1 MNLFGRNY
9 MKCLSWLLLLLV
21 GLIGTAQATVY
32 ELPTDGSTVVGT
44 DTHIKTVF
52 KDTLLD
58 IARRNSLGYYEII
71 RANPGVDMWLPGE
84 GTDVMLPGRR
94 ILPPGPREGIV
105 VNLPEH
111 RLYYYPKPKKGEKPV
126 VITYPVSIGKM
137 DWKTPI
143 GETRVIQ
150 KEKHP
155 TWYPPESVRKEHLAN
170 GDPIPA
176 IVKAGPDNPL
186 GDFAMRLA
194 AGNGTYLIHG
204 TNNPMAVGMAIT
216 HGCVRMY
223 PEDVAALFPLI
234 PVGTKVWL
242 INEPVKVAFVDGEL
256 FLEAH
261 PQVDEEGQNTSTEPD
276 LNLLSEKLDHALGTT
291 TAAIHWDF
299 AKEALQAA
307 NGIPTV
313 VGLEADPDP
322 SPSADPAGAPPAP
335 APPAASTPP
344 TAAPSS
350 TGATAHAPSV
360 DDSTKSTS
368 SAAGTADVTKPVS
381 SASSADAT
389 TSTPSAGTADVS
401 KSVSSSDAAGAGKS
415 ASSSGATADATNPPS
430 STDTDGV
437 MKSASSAGATDA
449 AKATS
454 STGTADA
461 SNPAPSAATNAPSAT
476 STVDPSDARSSAS
489 TPGGTKAPSP
499 ADPTASASTTA
510 SDTPAADD
518 PPTTILRPVLRP
530 VTPASAAAEAQPD
543 SAAARTASASPD
555 H

>member
-1 MNLFGRNY
+1 
-9 MKCLSWLLLLLV
+9 MKRLSWLPLLLA

-32 ELPTDGSTVVGT
+32 ELPADGASVVGT
-44 DTHIKTVF
+44 DIHIKTVF

-155 TWYPPESVRKEHLAN
+155 NWYPPESVRKEHIAN

-186 GDFAMRLA
+186 GDYAMRLA

-276 LNLLSEKLDHALGTT
+276 LNLLSDKLDQALGTT

-322 SPSADPAGAPPAP
+322 APSSEPAATPS
-335 APPAASTPP
+335 ASTPAVSTP
-344 TAAPSS
+344 PAAAPSS
-350 TGATAHAPSV
+350 TDATAHAPSTDV
-360 DDSTKSTS
+360 ATKSA
-368 SAAGTADVTKPVS
+368 SAAGTADVTKPAQSVGTADAPD
-381 SASSADAT
+381 SAS
-389 TSTPSAGTADVS
+389 SAGTAD
-401 KSVSSSDAAGAGKS
+401 AAADLTKTAA
-415 ASSSGATADATNPPS
+415 ASSTAAADTTNS
-430 STDTDGV
+430 
-437 MKSASSAGATDA
+437 
-449 AKATS
+449 
-454 STGTADA
+454 
-461 SNPAPSAATNAPSAT
+461 APSAGSMAGSPTAAGTSTKPGADSSVRDGAGTSANGVAGASAKDGVTQTSSADAANTPPSAT
-476 STVDPSDARSSAS
+476 RAADPSAA
-489 TPGGTKAPSP
+489 
-499 ADPTASASTTA
+499 ASASTAA
-510 SDTPAADD
+510 SDTPADD
-518 PPTTILRPVLRP
+518 PPTTVLRPVLRP
-530 VTPASAAAEAQPD
+530 VPPAGAAAESQPD
-543 SAAARTASASPD
+543 SAAPRTASASPE

>member
-1 MNLFGRNY
+1 
-9 MKCLSWLLLLLV
+9 
-21 GLIGTAQATVY
+21 
-32 ELPTDGSTVVGT
+32 
-44 DTHIKTVF
+44 
-52 KDTLLD
+52 
-58 IARRNSLGYYEII
+58 
-71 RANPGVDMWLPGE
+71 
-84 GTDVMLPGRR
+84 
-94 ILPPGPREGIV
+94 
-105 VNLPEH
+105 
-111 RLYYYPKPKKGEKPV
+111 V

-155 TWYPPESVRKEHLAN
+155 NWYPPESVRKEHEAN

-176 IVKAGPDNPL
+176 VVKAGPDNPL

-261 PQVDEEGQNTSTEPD
+261 PQVDEEGQNTSTDPD
-276 LNLLSEKLDHALGTT
+276 LNLLSEKLDQALGTT

-313 VGLEADPDP
+313 VGLQADPDP
-322 SPSADPAGAPPAP
+322 APSTDPTAAPPAP
-335 APPAASTPP
+335 TPSASTPP
-344 TAAPSS
+344 IAAPSS
-350 TGATAHAPSV
+350 SGTIPHAPST
-360 DDSTKSTS
+360 DDATKSAP
-368 SAAGTADVTKPVS
+368 SAAGTADVTKAGS
-381 SASSADAT
+381 SAGAADAT
-389 TSTPSAGTADVS
+389 KSTSSTGTTAHAPSTDDTTNSTSSAGTADVT
-401 KSVSSSDAAGAGKS
+401 KP
-415 ASSSGATADATNPPS
+415 ASSSGTADAADTSTKPTATRTADPPAAADTSTKLTATGTVDSPAGADTSTKPTASGSPAVADTSTKPTAAVSAKDAATQPS
-430 STDTDGV
+430 STD
-437 MKSASSAGATDA
+437 
-449 AKATS
+449 
-454 STGTADA
+454 
-461 SNPAPSAATNAPSAT
+461 ATNAPSA
-476 STVDPSDARSSAS
+476 
-489 TPGGTKAPSP
+489 
-499 ADPTASASTTA
+499 ASASTA
-510 SDTPAADD
+510 SDTPTDD

-530 VTPASAAAEAQPD
+530 LPPAGASADAQPD
-543 SAAARTASASPD
+543 STSRTASASPE